1 MPSLRTE
8 TMSHAASPA
17 KPNDLQW
24 PIVAACGLAL
34 GTIVLVAAFRLSGV
48 QIAQPDAAAVTTLE
62 LRFLDRDD
70 GSIAVVDARD
80 GREIEHIV
88 GQNGFVRGTLRGLA
102 RERRRQGIGAEPPFQ
117 LVARADGR
125 LTLIDPSTGRRVD
138 LESFGPTNSA
148 EFARLLTAADKARVA
163 AGPRT

>member
-1 MPSLRTE
+1 MPHAELAPAAARADDLR
-8 TMSHAASPA
+8 
-17 KPNDLQW
+17 W
-24 PIVAACGLAL
+24 PIVAACSLAL
-34 GTIVLVAAFRLSGV
+34 ATIVVVGAFRLSGGHV
-48 QIAQPDAAAVTTLE
+48 GEPDAAAVTTLE

-70 GSIAVVDARD
+70 GSIAVVDAHD
-80 GREIEHIV
+80 GHMIEHIV

-163 AGPRT
+163 AGPRS

>member
-1 MPSLRTE
+1 MNAPTF
-8 TMSHAASPA
+8 A
-17 KPNDLQW
+17 KPVDALRW
-24 PIVAACGLAL
+24 PIVAACTLAIA
-34 GTIVLVAAFRLSGV
+34 TVVLVGAFRLSGGRV
-48 QIAQPDAAAVTTLE
+48 SEPDAAAVVTRE

-80 GREIEHIV
+80 GRTIDRIV

-125 LTLIDPSTGRRVD
+125 LTLLDPSTARRVD

-148 EFARLLTAADKARVA
+148 EFARWLPAPPRAGIATA
-163 AGPRT
+163 PRS

>member
-1 MPSLRTE
+1 MNTATAPKQKADDLR
-8 TMSHAASPA
+8 
-17 KPNDLQW
+17 W
-24 PIVAACGLAL
+24 PIVAAGSLAIAS
-34 GTIVLVAAFRLSGV
+34 IVLVGAFRLSGTP
-48 QIAQPDAAAVTTLE
+48 ISTPDAAAVTTLE

-80 GREIEHIV
+80 GRTIENIV

-148 EFARLLTAADKARVA
+148 EFARLLTAADKGRLA
-163 AGPRT
+163 AGPRS